1 MRMIQ
6 VIKIIINIIIVMK
19 MNDMINCIVYDNYTF
34 TI

>member
-34 TI
+34 AI